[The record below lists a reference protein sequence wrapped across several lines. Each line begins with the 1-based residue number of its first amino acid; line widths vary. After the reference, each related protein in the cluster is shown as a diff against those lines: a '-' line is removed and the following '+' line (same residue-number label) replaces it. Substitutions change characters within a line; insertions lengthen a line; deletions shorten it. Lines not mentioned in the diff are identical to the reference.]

1 MRVSIDK
8 PNLLGNE
15 SEKGEESEHDDFLDK
30 RRREVRLINLYLQM
44 PEEIFVEIVKDFA
57 ANFYDIS
64 RQETR

>member
-1 MRVSIDK
+1 MRVSISK
-8 PNLLGNE
+8 PNLIGNE

>member
-8 PNLLGNE
+8 PKLLGNE

>member
-8 PNLLGNE
+8 PTLLGNE

>member
-8 PNLLGNE
+8 PNHLGNE

>member
-1 MRVSIDK
+1 VRVSIDK
-8 PNLLGNE
+8 PKLLGNE

>member
-1 MRVSIDK
+1 MINQ
-8 PNLLGNE
+8 NLLGNE

>member
-1 MRVSIDK
+1 VRVSISK
-8 PNLLGNE
+8 PNLIGNE